1 MRLSNTRFVV
11 FPATYL
17 LLLPLYAQPAAP
29 ANWPADAV
37 RDVLQSLWAYD
48 HAGRPTASRRVSFE
62 LPELVVNLYLAATLP
77 GTPRPMIGD
86 MRLKLLP
93 GDRCV
98 VDAKVDFDA
107 LQKVAPK
114 LFSASEKQ
122 QFKGLK
128 SVRAEFHFSASSGFL
143 GFDAKPL
150 PSEATPSQEL
160 LSEVIRQIA
169 ASQPEKIDTRRR
181 IPLPFGLQRL
191 WTREGLL
198 CGET

>member
-11 FPATYL
+11 FPVTYL

-29 ANWPADAV
+29 ANWPVDVV

-48 HAGRPTASRRVSFE
+48 HAGRPSASRRVGFE
-62 LPELVVNLYLAATLP
+62 LPELVVNLYLAATFP
-77 GTPRPMIGD
+77 GKPRPMID
-86 MRLKLLP
+86 EMRLKLLP

-98 VDAKVDFDA
+98 VDAKVNFDA
-107 LQKVAPK
+107 LQEAAPK
-114 LFSASEKQ
+114 LFSASEKE

-128 SVRAEFHFSASSGFL
+128 SVRAEFHFSVTSGFL

-150 PSEATPSQEL
+150 PSQVIPSQQL
-160 LSEVIRQIA
+160 LLKVIRQIA
-169 ASQPEKIDTRRR
+169 ASQPENIDTQRR